1 MQLKLKMI
9 TFLTM
14 LIFSI
19 SWISCG
25 GKQNDADKAYEPNL
39 EVTSDDSTTE
49 LPDDFVKFY
58 DQFHADE
65 NYQLDHITWPL
76 RGLPDKADS
85 VVVNQND
92 FFYLKEGWKMHH
104 KLHDPEGIFD
114 HYFAIVDPKLII
126 EKIEMNTTN
135 LSMERRF
142 AKMDGEWMMIYY
154 IGMNPVKRGNRD

>member
-1 MQLKLKMI
+1 MQWKLKNVAI
-9 TFLTM
+9 LSM
-14 LIFSI
+14 LVWSLVLL
-19 SWISCG
+19 SCG
-25 GKQNDADKAYEPNL
+25 GNQNAPEKAFEPNL
-39 EVTSDDSTTE
+39 EVTPDDSTTE

-65 NYQLDHITWPL
+65 AFQLEHITWPL
-76 RGLPDKADS
+76 RGLPDKADTS
-85 VVVNQND
+85 VVNQND
-92 FFYLKEGWKMHH
+92 FYYLKEGWKMHH
-104 KLHDPEGIFD
+104 KLRDPEGIFD